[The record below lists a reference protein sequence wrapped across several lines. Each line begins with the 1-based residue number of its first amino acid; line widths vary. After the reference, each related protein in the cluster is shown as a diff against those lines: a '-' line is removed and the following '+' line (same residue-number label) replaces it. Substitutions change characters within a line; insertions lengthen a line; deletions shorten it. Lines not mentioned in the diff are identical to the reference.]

1 MKHLLKF
8 KLFENLDNSTQVS
21 IDEFLEKVGMP
32 ESKRPQIINW
42 WNENRRDFIIH
53 YFNFSSP
60 QPIAGC
66 FLDTNIVCINSR
78 LPMPPH
84 IKLFLA
90 LHESRH
96 CDQHKEEGF
105 MEGYYNS
112 VVSGDKEYFLQTYAE
127 LERDAND
134 FAVQS
139 MRECGFDR
147 EISFEEQRLRG
158 NERAGEMVYQ
168 MMTNDI
174 NRLNPVDFFDLLK
187 KQMGV

>member
-1 MKHLLKF
+1 MKYLKTY
-8 KLFENLDNSTQVS
+8 KTYESLENTQVS
-21 IDEFLEKVGMP
+21 IEDFLQ
-32 ESKRPQIINW
+32 QIRIPVDKFDGILSW
-42 WNENRRDFIIH
+42 WNQNRENFTIH
-53 YFNFSSP
+53 YFDFSSP

-66 FLDTNIVCINSR
+66 FLENNVICINSR

-96 CDQHKEEGF
+96 CDQHREGLF

-112 VVSGDKEYFLQTYAE
+112 VVSGDKQSFLQTYSE

-147 EISFEEQRLRG
+147 EMSFEEMRLRG

-174 NRLNPVDFFDLLK
+174 MRLNPVDFFDLLK
-187 KQMGV
+187 KQIGV

>member
-8 KLFENLDNSTQVS
+8 KLFENLDNSTQ
-21 IDEFLEKVGMP
+21 INIEQFLEEIRMP

-42 WNENRRDFIIH
+42 WNDNRPGFIIH
-53 YFNFSSP
+53 YFEFSSP
-60 QPIAGC
+60 QPIGGC
-66 FLDTNIVCINSR
+66 FLDTNKVCINSR

-96 CDQHKEEGF
+96 CDQHREEDF

-112 VVSGDKEYFLQTYAE
+112 VVNGNKEQFLQTYSE

-147 EISFEEQRLRG
+147 EMSFEESRLRG

-174 NRLNPVDFFDLLK
+174 MRLNPVDFFDLLK